1 MDIPVHAV
9 QYFCV
14 LAEELHFGRAAER
27 IRIATPS
34 LSQQI
39 GRLERQLGVKL
50 FDRDSRPL
58 TLTPFGLEFLP
69 LARRLRDDHRE
80 ILAWAQRLASEQA
93 VPQLRLGV
101 VASASGSLAASAIG
115 SMLQRVP
122 DARLEMRRTGFF
134 EVVDDLVG
142 DRVDVVLAPSPVSAS
157 GEVAC
162 EPLWTEGRMLVV
174 PAGHRL
180 AGRSSVSIAETN
192 DEVFV
197 AASAGPQ
204 EILDWWVVNPRPD
217 GSRIVPGA
225 SADSMEGLLE
235 LVAAGVGFN
244 IAGSS
249 AAHHYQRDDIVFVPI
264 DDIEPVTVMM
274 CTLRSTENPLV
285 PVFRDLM
292 RGQVPG

>member
-1 MDIPVHAV
+1 MDIPIHAV

-50 FDRDSRPL
+50 FHRESRPL
-58 TLTPFGLEFLP
+58 TLTSFGVEFLP

-80 ILAWAQRLASEQA
+80 ILEWAQRLASEQA

-101 VASASGSLAASAIG
+101 VASATGSLAASAIG

-134 EVVDDLVG
+134 EVVDDLVS

-157 GEVAC
+157 DEVTC
-162 EPLWTEGRMLVV
+162 EPLWSEGRMLVV
-174 PAGHRL
+174 QAGHRL
-180 AGRSSVSIAETN
+180 AARSSVSILETN

-204 EILDWWVVNPRPD
+204 EILDWWVVSPRAD
-217 GSRIVPGA
+217 GTRIVPGA

-235 LVAAGVGFN
+235 LVAAGAGVN

-249 AAHHYQRDDIVFVPI
+249 AAHHYQRDDVVFVPI

-274 CTLRSTENPLV
+274 CTLRSSDNPLV
-285 PVFRDLM
+285 PVFRELM
-292 RGQVPG
+292 RGQLSN

>member
-58 TLTPFGLEFLP
+58 TLTPHGLELLP

-80 ILAWAQRLASEQA
+80 ILDWARLLSREQA
-93 VPQLRLGV
+93 VPRLRLGV
-101 VASASGSLAASAIG
+101 VASATGSLAASAIG

-134 EVVDDLVG
+134 DVAADLLA
-142 DRVDVVLAPSPVSAS
+142 DRVDVVLAPSPVSGS
-157 GEVAC
+157 DEVAC

-174 PAGHRL
+174 PADHRL
-180 AGRSSVSIAETN
+180 AGRTSVSIMETD
-192 DEVFV
+192 DEIFV

-204 EILDWWVVNPRPD
+204 EILDWWLVSPRPD
-217 GSRIVPGA
+217 GRRIVPGA

-235 LVAAGVGFN
+235 LVAAGVGVN
-244 IAGSS
+244 IAGS
-249 AAHHYQRDDIVFVPI
+249 AAAKHYQRDDVVFVPI
-264 DDIEPVTVMM
+264 DDVDPVTVMM
-274 CTLRSTENPLV
+274 CTLLATENPLV
-285 PVFRDLM
+285 PVFRELM
-292 RGQVPG
+292 RGQVTG

>member
-27 IRIATPS
+27 ISIATPS

-50 FDRDSRPL
+50 FDRESRPL
-58 TLTPFGLEFLP
+58 TLTPFGAELLP

-80 ILAWAQRLASEQA
+80 ILEWAKLLASERA

-101 VASASGSLAASAIG
+101 VASATGSLAASAIG

-122 DARLEMRRTGFF
+122 EARLEMRRTGFF
-134 EVVDDLVG
+134 DVVDDLVG

-157 GEVAC
+157 DEVAC
-162 EPLWTEGRMLVV
+162 EPLWSEGRMLVV
-174 PAGHRL
+174 SAHHRL
-180 AGRSSVSIAETN
+180 AGRSSVSILDTN

-217 GSRIVPGA
+217 GRRIVPGA

-235 LVAAGVGFN
+235 LVAAGVGVN
-244 IAGSS
+244 IAGSA
-249 AAHHYQRDDIVFVPI
+249 AAHQYQRDDVVFVPI

-274 CTLRSTENPLV
+274 CTLRSSENPLV

-292 RGQVPG
+292 RGQIPS

>member
-1 MDIPVHAV
+1 MDIPIHAV

-50 FDRDSRPL
+50 FDRESRPL
-58 TLTPFGLEFLP
+58 TLTSFGIEFLP

-80 ILAWAQRLASEQA
+80 ILEWAQRLASEQA
-93 VPQLRLGV
+93 APQLRLGV
-101 VASASGSLAASAIG
+101 VASATGSLAASAIG
-115 SMLQRVP
+115 SMLQQVP

-134 EVVDDLVG
+134 EVVDDLVS

-157 GEVAC
+157 DEVTC
-162 EPLWTEGRMLVV
+162 EPLWSEGRMLVV

-180 AGRSSVSIAETN
+180 AARSSVSILETN

-204 EILDWWVVNPRPD
+204 EILDWWVVSPRAD
-217 GSRIVPGA
+217 GTRIVPGA

-235 LVAAGVGFN
+235 LVAAGAGVN

-249 AAHHYQRDDIVFVPI
+249 AARHYQRDDVVFVPI

-274 CTLRSTENPLV
+274 CTLRSTDNPLV

-292 RGQVPG
+292 RAQLSS

>member
-58 TLTPFGLEFLP
+58 TLTSFGAEFLP

-80 ILAWAQRLASEQA
+80 ILEWARRLASEQA

-101 VASASGSLAASAIG
+101 VASATGSLAASAIG

-142 DRVDVVLAPSPVSAS
+142 DRVDVVLAPSPVSPS
-157 GEVAC
+157 DEVAC

-174 PAGHRL
+174 PAQHRL
-180 AGRSSVSIAETN
+180 AGRSSVSILETN

-204 EILDWWVVNPRPD
+204 EILDWWVVSPRPD
-217 GSRIVPGA
+217 GRRIVPGA

-235 LVAAGVGFN
+235 LVAAGAGVN

-249 AAHHYQRDDIVFVPI
+249 AAQHYQRDDVVFVPI

-274 CTLRSTENPLV
+274 CTLSSTENALV

-292 RGQVPG
+292 RGQVAG